1 MGEKETASAANDSA
15 AAKASG
21 GKKDEPQAY
30 VQDNSPN
37 SEAIARKHEASMAAI
52 QNTR

>member
-1 MGEKETASAANDSA
+1 MGEKETA

-21 GKKDEPQAY
+21 GKKDETQAY

-37 SEAIARKHEASMAAI
+37 SEEVARKHEASMAAI
-52 QNTR
+52 QNMR

>member
-1 MGEKETASAANDSA
+1 MGEKETANEAA
-15 AAKASG
+15 AAKAAG
-21 GKKDEPQAY
+21 GKKDETQAY

-37 SEAIARKHEASMAAI
+37 SEQVARKHEASMSAI